1 MRGRGG
7 PSNRGVALLLVLW
20 ALVLLGTLALGFSWS
35 MRTEAMAA
43 RNGIDGTRAYFQAR
57 TGVSRAVALLASLP
71 ADNVL
76 ASSITGED
84 GDASYAVRIESESG
98 KVNVNLVDGEVL
110 LGMLRKAG
118 LPEEEAEG
126 IRDAILDWRDE
137 DDVPRPFGAE
147 RGEYER
153 MAEPVVPR
161 NGEIRGIGELMSVR
175 GVTKELY
182 DAFLSKVFTVHGK
195 SAQVSFLRAPEVV
208 LRSLP
213 GVSAEAVDRIVAGRK
228 EEPPISAERLA
239 AMVGEGLL
247 TAQGLSLVSGGASSN
262 VYTITATGRA
272 GSGVT
277 RVVRCLVEVSGSGE
291 KGVKMLGW
299 LDMAPREEGG

>member
-1 MRGRGG
+1 MKGTGT
-7 PSNRGVALLLVLW
+7 NRGIALLLVLW
-20 ALVLLGTLALGFSWS
+20 ALVLLGTLALGFSLS

-43 RNGIDGTRAYFQAR
+43 RNGIDETRAYFQAR
-57 TGVSRAVALLASLP
+57 TGVNRAVVLLASLP

-76 ASSITGED
+76 TASITGKD

-98 KVNVNLVDGEVL
+98 KVNVNLVDDEVL
-110 LGMLRKAG
+110 LGMLKKAG

-137 DDVPRPFGAE
+137 DDVPRPRGAE
-147 RGEYER
+147 RADYEA
-153 MAEPVVPR
+153 MTEPITPR
-161 NGEIRGIGELMSVR
+161 NGKLRGIGELMYVK
-175 GVTKELY
+175 GVTKEFY
-182 DAFLSKVFTVHGK
+182 EAFLSRVFTVHGN
-195 SAQVSFLRAPEVV
+195 SAQLNFPRAPEIV

-213 GVSAEAVDRIVAGRK
+213 GVSAEAADRIVAGRK
-228 EEPPISAERLA
+228 GETPISAADLA
-239 AMVGEGLL
+239 TMVGEGLL
-247 TAQGLSLVSGGASSN
+247 TAQGLALLSGGPSSN

-272 GSGVT
+272 GGDVT
-277 RVVRCLVEVSGSGE
+277 RVVRCLVNVKGSGE

>member
-1 MRGRGG
+1 MKG
-7 PSNRGVALLLVLW
+7 NRGIALLLVLW

-43 RNGIDGTRAYFQAR
+43 RNGIDETRAYFQAR
-57 TGVSRAVALLASLP
+57 TGVNRAVALLASLP

-76 ASSITGED
+76 KASITGKD
-84 GDASYAVRIESESG
+84 DDASYDVRIEGESG
-98 KVNVNLVDGEVL
+98 KVNVNLVDDEVL
-110 LGMLRKAG
+110 LAILLKAG

-137 DDVPRPFGAE
+137 DDDPRSRGAE
-147 RGEYER
+147 QAEYGR
-153 MAEPVVPR
+153 MTEPVTPR
-161 NGEIRGIGELMSVR
+161 NGKMRGIGELMCVK
-175 GVTKELY
+175 GVSKEFY
-182 DAFLSKVFTVHGK
+182 EGFLSKVFTVHGN
-195 SAQVSFLRAPEVV
+195 SAQVSFQRAPLIV

-213 GVSAEAVDRIVAGRK
+213 GVSAEAADRIVAGRK
-228 EEPPISAERLA
+228 GEPPISAADLS

-247 TAQGLSLVSGGASSN
+247 TAQGLSLISGGLSSN
-262 VYTITATGRA
+262 VYTITAIGRA
-272 GSGVT
+272 GNDVT
-277 RVVRCLVEVSGSGE
+277 RVVRCLVDVSGSGA